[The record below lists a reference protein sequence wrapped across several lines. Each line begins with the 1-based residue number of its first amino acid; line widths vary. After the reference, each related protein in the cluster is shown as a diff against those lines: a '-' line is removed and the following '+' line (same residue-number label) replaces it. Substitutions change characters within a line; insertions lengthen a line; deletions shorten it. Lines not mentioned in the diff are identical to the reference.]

1 MPRGGCRGV
10 GVETVKGLRRDRD
23 RESCVNDDRMD
34 REKAAEQGK
43 SGRGKRILHEKK
55 SKFKR
60 TSWKLVS
67 YKE

>member
-1 MPRGGCRGV
+1 MV
-10 GVETVKGLRRDRD
+10 GVETVKGQRRDRD

-34 REKAAEQGK
+34 REKAMDRGR
-43 SGRGKRILHEKK
+43 SGREKRILHERK